1 MALLIGLLRITIYL
15 TEFNM
20 QKLTAEQRIERC
32 HVGLMKHPNFVAYSG
47 LLMIGGVSVKD
58 ACPTAYTNGRD
69 VTYGRGFV
77 DSLDDDAELRGVIL
91 HETKHKM
98 YRHLTTWQS
107 LWKQNRQVA
116 NMACD
121 YVINLEIK
129 DEEEKSGKYVLL
141 PKCGLYDEKYRGM
154 SSKEVF
160 DQLMLN
166 PPPPDGGGQGGGDGG
181 IDEHGWEEAQEMSEE
196 AVKELTKE
204 IDSAIRQ
211 GAILAGKVGGNVD
224 RSFTDLMSSEVDWKE
239 ALREFVSTVC
249 NGKDDST
256 WRRPNRRWLQHDIYM
271 PSTVSESMGRLCIA
285 VDTSGSIGG
294 DDINKFLSEVV
305 SVMNNVN
312 PELVD
317 LLYWDGGV
325 AGHEVYGVGEGDKL
339 MASTKPK
346 GGGGTSPSCIT
357 RYLKDKDIK
366 PEACIVLTDGYV
378 GGDWGG
384 DWSCPVLWAI
394 VGGCKDVPSK
404 GSVIYIK

>member
-1 MALLIGLLRITIYL
+1 VASLIGLLRTTIYL

-58 ACPTAYTNGRD
+58 DCPTAYTNGRD

-77 DSLDDDAELRGVIL
+77 DSLEDDAELRGVIL

-98 YRHLTTWQS
+98 YRHMTTWTH
-107 LWKQNRQVA
+107 LWKRNAQVA

-129 DEEEKSGKYVLL
+129 DEEEKSNKYVML
-141 PKCGLYDEKYRGM
+141 PKCGLYAEKFRGM
-154 SSKEVF
+154 SSSEVF

-166 PPPPDGGGQGGGDGG
+166 PPPPNPDGGGSGDG
-181 IDEHGWEEAQEMSEE
+181 IDEHGWEEAQEMDDKE
-196 AVKELTKE
+196 VKELAKE

-211 GAILAGKVGGNVD
+211 GAILAGKVGGDVD

-239 ALREFVSTVC
+239 ALREFVSAVC
-249 NGKDDST
+249 SGKDDTT
-256 WRRPNRRWLQHDIYM
+256 WRKPNRRWLQHDIYM
-271 PSTVSESMGRLCIA
+271 PSTISESMGRLCIA
-285 VDTSGSIGG
+285 VDTSGSISGS
-294 DDINKFLSEVV
+294 DINKFLSEVV

-312 PELVD
+312 PEMVD
-317 LLYWDGGV
+317 LLYWDSNV

-357 RYLKDKDIK
+357 TYLKGKDIK
-366 PEACIVLTDGYV
+366 PEACVVLTDGYV
-378 GGDWGG
+378 GSDWGG

>member
-1 MALLIGLLRITIYL
+1 
-15 TEFNM
+15 M
-20 QKLTAEQRIERC
+20 QKLSAEQRIERC

-58 ACPTAYTNGRD
+58 TCPTAYTNGRD

-166 PPPPDGGGQGGGDGG
+166 PPPPDGGGQGDGDGG

-196 AVKELTKE
+196 AVKELAKE

-317 LLYWDGGV
+317 LLYWDGEV

-366 PEACIVLTDGYV
+366 PEACVVLTDGYV

-394 VGGCKDVPSK
+394 VGRCKDVPEK

>member
-1 MALLIGLLRITIYL
+1 
-15 TEFNM
+15 M

-58 ACPTAYTNGRD
+58 TCPTAYTNGRD

-166 PPPPDGGGQGGGDGG
+166 PPPPDGGGQGDGDGG

-196 AVKELTKE
+196 AVKELAKE

-317 LLYWDGGV
+317 LLYWDGEV

-366 PEACIVLTDGYV
+366 PEACVVLTDGYV